1 MPVSY
6 THLDVYKRQTVIDQ
20 SRVADG
26 FLFATHR
33 DRCLYLGKS
42 VDDRPR
48 WLRDN
53 VGKWQRIE
61 DVQQEAPPL
70 RPCESKINV
79 GPMPAEPADSSSS
92 PDVRNDGD
100 DEADVALVDNLAG
113 DSSSPYQPTLLPT
126 PVSAIIK
133 KVTTEAKPPL
143 RANPAM
149 SETMGPKDEIGPFG
163 ATRGKQ
169 GRSGGRQL
177 KKQKLPPKI
186 SKVGRRLSPERMRIV
201 LDSLTEYPI
210 LSHAA
215 RKAGIHRKTL
225 EYWIKR
231 SEAGDDGYD
240 IEWQGLKWR
249 FHEQCK
255 SAIDEARG

>member
-1 MPVSY
+1 
-6 THLDVYKRQTVIDQ
+6 VIDQ

-100 DEADVALVDNLAG
+100 DEADVPWTV
-113 DSSSPYQPTLLPT
+113 
-126 PVSAIIK
+126 
-133 KVTTEAKPPL
+133 L
-143 RANPAM
+143 RP
-149 SETMGPKDEIGPFG
+149 ET
-163 ATRGKQ
+163 A
-169 GRSGGRQL
+169 
-177 KKQKLPPKI
+177 
-186 SKVGRRLSPERMRIV
+186 RLRTSRHR
-201 LDSLTEYPI
+201 YP
-210 LSHAA
+210 
-215 RKAGIHRKTL
+215 HR
-225 EYWIKR
+225 
-231 SEAGDDGYD
+231 
-240 IEWQGLKWR
+240 
-249 FHEQCK
+249 
-255 SAIDEARG
+255 

>member
-1 MPVSY
+1 M
-6 THLDVYKRQTVIDQ
+6 IDQ

-100 DEADVALVDNLAG
+100 DEADVPLDGAPTG
-113 DSSSPYQPTLLPT
+113 DCSSAHEPTSLPT
-126 PVSAIIK
+126 PVTAIIK
-133 KVTTEAKPPL
+133 KRTTNTLTIGLAPSVVRPPGAPDPDINARDDAGL
-143 RANPAM
+143 PAFKYQ
-149 SETMGPKDEIGPFG
+149 T
-163 ATRGKQ
+163 
-169 GRSGGRQL
+169 
-177 KKQKLPPKI
+177 PPKPASFSCSI
-186 SKVGRRLSPERMRIV
+186 M
-201 LDSLTEYPI
+201 LT
-210 LSHAA
+210 
-215 RKAGIHRKTL
+215 
-225 EYWIKR
+225 
-231 SEAGDDGYD
+231 
-240 IEWQGLKWR
+240 
-249 FHEQCK
+249 
-255 SAIDEARG
+255 